1 MHSLCTYPVEAHLQA
16 ALCGAARLHSIRSTA
31 SSAAATAAAKAA
43 TAEAAKVV
51 AEAATA

>member
-16 ALCGAARLHSIRSTA
+16 ALCGAAKFHSIRSTA
-31 SSAAATAAAKAA
+31 SSAAATAAKAA
-43 TAEAAKVV
+43 TAEAAKAV